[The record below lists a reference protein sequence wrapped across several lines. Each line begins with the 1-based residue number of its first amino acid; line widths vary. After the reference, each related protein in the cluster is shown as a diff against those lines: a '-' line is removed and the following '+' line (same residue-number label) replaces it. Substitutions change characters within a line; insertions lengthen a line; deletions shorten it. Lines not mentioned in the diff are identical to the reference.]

1 MGSHCD
7 NANLIRLQFF
17 GLRQLPVGF
26 PVEWYVG

>member
-17 GLRQLPVGF
+17 GLRQLTVGF
-26 PVEWYVG
+26 LIERYVG